1 MWNKLKKQFQH
12 GVRIGFS
19 LQQYSLPQYTLSLR
33 FIGQL
38 CSRHSKLGL
47 TKKFGLARQE
57 LRCSW
62 FAGSSQGILEQGSSS
77 CWDHLSWRSFTQ
89 DSLKWHQLP
98 QRLALKQGTDKLN
111 VIGKSVCPFV
121 LWVNIFPP
129 QFVERGIVRL
139 YLSWKQFTGERVLV
153 GIILPL
159 LELVHLFVG

>member
-1 MWNKLKKQFQH
+1 MTKAMWNKLKKQFQH

-98 QRLALKQGTDKLN
+98 QHLAMKQGTDKLN
-111 VIGKSVCPFV
+111 FIGKSVCPLCCESMYSPLN
-121 LWVNIFPP
+121 LWREELLN
-129 QFVERGIVRL
+129 
-139 YLSWKQFTGERVLV
+139 STWV
-153 GIILPL
+153 GTSSL
-159 LELVHLFVG
+159 GN

>member
-1 MWNKLKKQFQH
+1 MTKAMWNKLKKQFQH

-19 LQQYSLPQYTLSLR
+19 LQQYSSCQHTLSLR
-33 FIGQL
+33 LIGQL

-57 LRCSW
+57 LCCSW

-98 QRLALKQGTDKLN
+98 QHLAMKQGTDKLN
-111 VIGKSVCPFV
+111 VIGKSVCPLCCESMYSPLN
-121 LWVNIFPP
+121 LWREELLN
-129 QFVERGIVRL
+129 
-139 YLSWKQFTGERVLV
+139 STWV
-153 GIILPL
+153 GTSSL
-159 LELVHLFVG
+159 GN